1 MWVLCVRHGDVGG
14 ERAAVANG
22 GGRAGTR
29 RQRVWASALLMVAW
43 LLVMWV
49 LALNDGDNPTCLVNA
64 PDQPLV
70 CDLGVTPREA
80 GELLDIYPAAFMHF
94 GYDHLMANS
103 VPLLIFGFLA
113 ALRGIPR
120 FLAVCFV
127 IITVSGLGVWLLS
140 DSGSITAGAS
150 GVVFGLFGYL
160 LFRGFVDRDAID
172 ITVGITVFL
181 LYGSILWG
189 ALPSETGV
197 SWQGHLFGL
206 VGGVL
211 AAFWLRRTPERRRRG
226 LRGPRGLSGP
236 PPGHPG

>member
-1 MWVLCVRHGDVGG
+1 M
-14 ERAAVANG
+14 ANG
-22 GGRAGTR
+22 VSRRRRA
-29 RQRVWASALLMVAW
+29 WSAALLMAGW
-43 LLVMWV
+43 LAVMWV
-49 LALNDGDNPTCLVNA
+49 LALADGENPQCVRGD
-64 PDQPLV
+64 PDPPLV
-70 CDLGVTPREA
+70 CDLGIEPRDS

-103 VPLLIFGFLA
+103 VPLLVFGFLA

-120 FLAVCFV
+120 FLGVCFV

-140 DSGSITAGAS
+140 ESGSLTAGAS

-160 LFRGFVDRDAID
+160 LARGFVERDAID

-189 ALPSETGV
+189 VLPTTSGV
-197 SWQGHLFGL
+197 SWLGHLFGL

-211 AAFWLRRTPERRRRG
+211 AAFWLRRGPERRRTP
-226 LRGPRGLSGP
+226 RGPRGLSGP